1 MDFPSLTLVQKE
13 LRRGVAKGYYG
24 VKRSASTVSLNG
36 SPSKMG
42 KLDALNRSPNTMRA
56 SHVES
61 RDLGPRIPKK
71 KSTQSSSPSMS
82 DDSEYDTKDET
93 KPVVKSA
100 TTKNAKTGVKSDEM
114 TDVKK
119 EVKGEVK
126 KE

>member
-1 MDFPSLTLVQKE
+1 MNLPSLTLVQKE

-42 KLDALNRSPNTMRA
+42 KLDALSRSPNTMRA
-56 SHVES
+56 EP
-61 RDLGPRIPKK
+61 RDLGHRIPKK
-71 KSTQSSSPSMS
+71 KSSQSSSPSMS
-82 DDSEYDTKDET
+82 DDSEYDIKDEP
-93 KPVVKSA
+93 KPAFKSA
-100 TTKNAKTGVKSDEM
+100 TTKNIKTEVKSDEK
-114 TDVKK
+114 TAVKK